1 MSCLEAS
8 RAFFDRLAREGA
20 METFGLHE
28 LAVVRRQLALWRIPA
43 GASVLELGCGSG
55 RLTSLLGERVEPGGR
70 VVAMDLSLGMLARSQ
85 RRGAGSWLAAQGERL
100 PFPEALFHRCI
111 CFQVVPH
118 LADRAAAFAE
128 AARVL
133 VPGGLLWIAHT
144 LSREGVNALHRSLG
158 PPVDTHLL
166 PETGVLLG
174 EARAV
179 GLVPF
184 HVEDGPEGF
193 QVGFVRR

>member
-1 MSCLEAS
+1 M
-8 RAFFDRLAREGA
+8 
-20 METFGLHE
+20 
-28 LAVVRRQLALWRIPA
+28 
-43 GASVLELGCGSG
+43 
-55 RLTSLLGERVEPGGR
+55 
-70 VVAMDLSLGMLARSQ
+70 
-85 RRGAGSWLAAQGERL
+85 
-100 PFPEALFHRCI
+100 
-111 CFQVVPH
+111 
-118 LADRAAAFAE
+118 
-128 AARVL
+128 L